1 MARIVEIP
9 SEIQTIRGGRT
20 AGNSGNLSLT
30 GKITGS
36 DKQHKV
42 IIKARHI
49 KVFVRFFS
57 FYARRGLRQHFHH
70 VRFEGMVNTAD
81 RPVLLI
87 GNHFSWWDG
96 FIAYRLNDLFLH
108 KKFHIMMLEEQLES
122 RLFLNKAGAFSVKRG
137 SRTVMDTLKYASG
150 LLHEPENM
158 VVVYPQG
165 IITTVHRRP
174 VRFERG
180 TERIIA
186 GASDKLMILFYVALP
201 DWFSEKKPDLFVRI
215 IEYSARERSVT
226 DLEEAYNIF
235 LDECIAK
242 QVPV

>member
-1 MARIVEIP
+1 M
-9 SEIQTIRGGRT
+9 
-20 AGNSGNLSLT
+20 
-30 GKITGS
+30 
-36 DKQHKV
+36 

-49 KVFVRFFS
+49 PFFVRFFS
-57 FYARRGLRQHFHH
+57 FYSRNGLKRHFRNI
-70 VRFEGMVNTAD
+70 VFECSVNTAG
-81 RPVLLI
+81 RPVMLI

-96 FIAYRLNDLFLH
+96 FIAYRINDLFLH
-108 KKFHIMMLEEQLES
+108 KRFNIMMLEEQLKS
-122 RLFLNKAGAFSVKRG
+122 RLFLNKSGAYSIKPG
-137 SRTVMDTLKYASG
+137 SRSVVETLSYTSG
-150 LLHEPENM
+150 LLHDAENM

-165 IITTVHRRP
+165 TITSIHRRP

-201 DWFSEKKPDLFVRI
+201 DWYSGKKPGLYVRV
-215 IEYSARERSVT
+215 IEYSAMERNIP

-242 QVPV
+242 QIPL

>member
-1 MARIVEIP
+1 M
-9 SEIQTIRGGRT
+9 
-20 AGNSGNLSLT
+20 
-30 GKITGS
+30 
-36 DKQHKV
+36 

-49 KVFVRFFS
+49 PFFVSFFS
-57 FYARRGLRQHFHH
+57 FYSRTGLKRHFSDI
-70 VRFEGMVNTAD
+70 VFECRVDTAG
-81 RPVLLI
+81 RPVMLI

-96 FIAYRLNDLFLH
+96 FIAYRINDLFLR
-108 KKFHIMMLEEQLES
+108 KKFNIMMLEEQLKS
-122 RLFLNKAGAFSVKRG
+122 RLFLNKAGAFSIRPG
-137 SRTVMDTLKYASG
+137 SRSVVETLRYTSG
-150 LLHEPENM
+150 LLHDAENM
-158 VVVYPQG
+158 VVFYPQG
-165 IITTVHRRP
+165 IITSIHRRP

-201 DWFSEKKPDLFVRI
+201 DWYSEKKPGLYVRV

-242 QVPV
+242 QIPL

>member
-1 MARIVEIP
+1 M
-9 SEIQTIRGGRT
+9 
-20 AGNSGNLSLT
+20 
-30 GKITGS
+30 
-36 DKQHKV
+36 

-49 KVFVRFFS
+49 PFFVRFFS
-57 FYARRGLRQHFHH
+57 YYSRTGLKRHFND
-70 VRFEGMVNTAD
+70 VVFECTINPTG

-108 KKFHIMMLEEQLES
+108 KKFHIMMLEEQLEK
-122 RLFLNKAGAFSVKRG
+122 RLFLNKAGAYSIRRG
-137 SRTVMDTLKYASG
+137 SRSVVETLSYTSG

-165 IITTVHRRP
+165 TITSIHRRP

-186 GASDKLMILFYVALP
+186 GASDRLMILFYVALP
-201 DWFSEKKPDLFVRI
+201 DWYSEKKPGLFVRI

-242 QVPV
+242 QIPV